1 MFLIPATVIARLG
14 PWLMRAGPAASAKA
28 VEAVS
33 KAGVPGIRSVGDI
46 VKYVKLNP
54 MNSAVLFSSLA
65 SAGFAVSDLFSPA
78 DKQDDE
84 SRQAATSLAVLELK
98 AMNVRLD
105 GIAAGSEELS
115 GISGDRSDLV
125 LLRRILK
132 FARGHY
138 GSAERAIEAFRSHQA
153 FFELNLDDIKS
164 GFENLDLDN

>member
-1 MFLIPATVIARLG
+1 MLAIPAAVLARLG

-28 VEAVS
+28 VAAVS
-33 KAGVPGIRSVGDI
+33 KAGVPGIRSVSDI

-54 MNSAVLFSSLA
+54 MNSAVIFSSLA

-84 SRQAATSLAVLELK
+84 SRQTATSLAMLELK

-105 GIAAGSEELS
+105 DNASLSEDMAGLS
-115 GISGDRSDLV
+115 GNRDDLV

-153 FFELNLDDIKS
+153 FFELDLNDIKS